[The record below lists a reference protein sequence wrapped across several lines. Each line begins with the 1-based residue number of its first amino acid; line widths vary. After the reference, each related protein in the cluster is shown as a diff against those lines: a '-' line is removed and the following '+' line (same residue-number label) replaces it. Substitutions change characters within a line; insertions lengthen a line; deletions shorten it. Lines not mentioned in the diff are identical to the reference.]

1 MPLPQHYVK
10 EIHSRLA
17 VRYGSA
23 WRSKWADVPLEALEA
38 DWADQLHGMQPTS
51 IKKALESLPHDYPPT
66 APAFRALGLLR
77 DEASGIKALNVT
89 PDPAVAKAALAAMN
103 IVGKPTPAEY
113 MARMWARKDAG
124 EKLTAGQRG
133 FLASAC
139 RPGSDVRDGEVTA

>member
-1 MPLPQHYVK
+1 MPLSQRFVK

-23 WRSKWADVPLEALEA
+23 WRSKWAEVPIEALEA
-38 DWADQLHGMQPTS
+38 DWADQLDGMQPAS
-51 IKKALESLPHDYPPT
+51 IRKALENLPLEFPPT
-66 APAFRALGLLR
+66 APAFRAMGVIL
-77 DEASGIKALNVT
+77 DEASGVPALSVT
-89 PDPAVAKAALAAMN
+89 PDPAVAKAALSAMH

-133 FLASAC
+133 FLAAAC
-139 RPGSDVRDGEVTA
+139 RPGSDIPDGNATA

>member
-1 MPLPQHYVK
+1 MPLNSRFVK
-10 EIHSRLA
+10 EIHARLL

-23 WRSKWADVPLEALEA
+23 WLSKWAGVDQEAIEA
-38 DWADQLHGMQPTS
+38 DWAEQLDGMQPAS
-51 IKKALESLPHDYPPT
+51 IRKALESLPHDFPPT

-77 DEASGIKALNVT
+77 DEASSIPALNVT
-89 PDPAVAKAALAAMN
+89 PDPAVAKAALAAMH

-139 RPGSDVRDGEVTA
+139 RPGSDVRDGEVAK